1 MKKSVSALLLAM
13 CLFSLN
19 AAPAAAY
26 EYDKDAIKKEFKC
39 KQDAIPAYVLADL
52 LKAMTVSDN
61 IFENDTLRLEV
72 LPYIKMEYFNA
83 SSALRKTMAADSV
96 IMVTGGGFRFVSLYV
111 PVLPYLKVAV
121 TNKTEQPLEIDLERS
136 QITLGGY
143 SGRGVQT
150 GTNFRNAASAPQPP
164 LIVFPNSAKTVAL
177 WRTDFNFFRGT
188 VTEGPRWLP
197 PFDLALNTNILG
209 ETILKVNDKY
219 IAFVPKAVID
229 ESKLHWQ
236 KIRK

>member
-1 MKKSVSALLLAM
+1 MKKSVSALLLAAAF
-13 CLFSLN
+13 FSVA

-26 EYDKDAIKKEFKC
+26 EYDKDAIKKEFNC
-39 KQDAIPAYVLADL
+39 KQDAAPAYVMADL
-52 LKAMTVSDN
+52 LTAMTVSDN

-72 LPYIKMEYFNA
+72 LPHIKMEYFAA
-83 SSALRKTMAADSV
+83 SSALRKTMAAESV
-96 IMVTGGGFRFVSLYV
+96 IMVVGGGLGYISLYV
-111 PVLPYLKVAV
+111 PVLPYLEAAV
-121 TNKTEQPLEIDLERS
+121 TNKTDQPLEIDLERS

-150 GTNFRNAASAPQPP
+150 GTNFRTAASAPQPP
-164 LIVFPNSAKTVAL
+164 LIVFPKATKTVAL

-188 VTEGPRWLP
+188 MTEGPRWLP

-219 IAFVPKAVID
+219 IAFVPSAVID
-229 ESKLHWQ
+229 ESKLHWR
-236 KIRK
+236 KIKK